1 MKCNFLHVK
10 ELLRTDFLILPN
22 IPPDFK
28 QVEKLDAIRNPSL
41 RWPLR
46 SSKWPTQN
54 WKYDAGP
61 HGVWCWQGWVLS
73 LAWEWGLVVSVGRP
87 ELDLG
92 DDRHSTVTS
101 ATLLLRLLLLVRN
114 EPAISIG
121 SLYYQRELP
130 GEALVIIIRMS
141 QIFGTF
147 WNHRFWVLLYDRKVL
162 RPSLGISNCR
172 FPCWPGLQSSISL
185 QSRSLH
191 DQWALEAWKTNLNMP
206 KLDLTSFL
214 SFSRTQK
221 QWVQKSWKFGTP
233 YYTWVHNNSSYL
245 EPLRYQTTSALG
257 LAFDTLQLS
266 SSSSFSWMWMVEAA
280 LVPPTGC
287 PSRSSSISRGGTENY
302 NQFQLKHKMKT

>member
-1 MKCNFLHVK
+1 MQFSSCQRAPKDGFFNFAQYTSWFQAFLFV
-10 ELLRTDFLILPN
+10 EYLRSKSTSEYRRRFE
-22 IPPDFK
+22 
-28 QVEKLDAIRNPSL
+28 VEKLDAIRNPSL

-114 EPAISIG
+114 EPATSIG
-121 SLYYQRELP
+121 SLYYQKELP

-147 WNHRFWVLLYDRKVL
+147 WNHRFWVLLYDRKAL
-162 RPSLGISNCR
+162 RPSLGTSNCR
-172 FPCWPGLQSSISL
+172 VPCWPGLQS
-185 QSRSLH
+185 
-191 DQWALEAWKTNLNMP
+191 
-206 KLDLTSFL
+206 
-214 SFSRTQK
+214 
-221 QWVQKSWKFGTP
+221 
-233 YYTWVHNNSSYL
+233 
-245 EPLRYQTTSALG
+245 
-257 LAFDTLQLS
+257 
-266 SSSSFSWMWMVEAA
+266 
-280 LVPPTGC
+280 
-287 PSRSSSISRGGTENY
+287 
-302 NQFQLKHKMKT
+302 